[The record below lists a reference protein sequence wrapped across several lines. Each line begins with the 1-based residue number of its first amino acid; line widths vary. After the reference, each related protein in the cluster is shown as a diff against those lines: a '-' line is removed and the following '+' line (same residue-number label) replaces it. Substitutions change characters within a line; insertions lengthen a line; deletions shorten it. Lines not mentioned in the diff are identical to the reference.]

1 MSLPVP
7 QVSVVRIELNL
18 PNSLYESIQDHGKG
32 MKSHIHR
39 SNIERLKG
47 GGEERRG
54 EERREI
60 HKLIEVIQSHWY
72 LMRSLWCNKTSQS
85 KLLRAIILL

>member
-47 GGEERRG
+47 GEERRG
-54 EERREI
+54 EERI

-72 LMRSLWCNKTSQS
+72 LMRSLWCPKTSQS